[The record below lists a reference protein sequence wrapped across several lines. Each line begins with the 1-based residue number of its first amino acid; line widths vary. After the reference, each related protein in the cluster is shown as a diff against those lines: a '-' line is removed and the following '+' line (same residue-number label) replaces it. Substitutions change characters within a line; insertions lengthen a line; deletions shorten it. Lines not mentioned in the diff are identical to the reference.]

1 MVCPTRKRV
10 GKSMPGEAIVLKS
23 SLGFLRSDLFIRE
36 GQLKIKLF
44 TAVLSPYGFITE
56 HVLKKV

>member
-44 TAVLSPYGFITE
+44 KRLQYFLLMDLLLNMS
-56 HVLKKV
+56 